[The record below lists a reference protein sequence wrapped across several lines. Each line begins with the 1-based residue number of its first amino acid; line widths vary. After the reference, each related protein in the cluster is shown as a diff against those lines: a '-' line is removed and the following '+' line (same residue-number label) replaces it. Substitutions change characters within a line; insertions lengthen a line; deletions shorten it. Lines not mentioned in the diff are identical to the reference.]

1 MLSSIIMCKIIIF
14 FFLFFILIHF
24 ANAQISHA
32 STFNLLGKINIE
44 SARILLIPIGD
55 SSYYPGNKSLMKS
68 VIYHGEFNFTGTI
81 FYPYAFRLQVLNDSG
96 KLIYSS
102 DMFFVDSGNQR
113 VNCNINSVR
122 EQPDILNRTTAEEN
136 GNYKKAYAQINQEF
150 SNFYRKKDSLSNNY
164 SNNIPSEIL
173 LPYSKE
179 YRNLQTERDSVL
191 LQYTK
196 KYPKSF
202 VALWVLIYKLVGG
215 YQPIY
220 DSIYSEF
227 STDLKR
233 TITGK
238 RLYDQLK
245 SSSSVNVGNKFPL
258 LLLNNIK
265 IQKESISIN
274 DNKEYTFIDFWFSH
288 CFPCISQFDALKK
301 IYQKYYKKKLD
312 ILSISVDDSAHID
325 DWKNVIA
332 KFSLPWKQYLDLNGK
347 EAHRLSIQE
356 FPTNFLLDKNGK
368 IIETNIGLDE
378 LQLLLEKLN

>member
-1 MLSSIIMCKIIIF
+1 
-14 FFLFFILIHF
+14 
-24 ANAQISHA
+24 
-32 STFNLLGKINIE
+32 
-44 SARILLIPIGD
+44 
-55 SSYYPGNKSLMKS
+55 MKS